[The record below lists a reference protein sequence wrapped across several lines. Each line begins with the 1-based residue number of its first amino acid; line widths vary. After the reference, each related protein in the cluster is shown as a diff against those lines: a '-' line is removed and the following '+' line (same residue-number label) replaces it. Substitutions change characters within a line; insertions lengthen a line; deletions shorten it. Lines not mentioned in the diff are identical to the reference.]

1 MKYCIYCGQQLID
14 EAKFCFKC
22 GNKVLDEIN
31 QEQPKKQE
39 NIDNNVVIDKKPV
52 EQEKIIEQPKE
63 DIKEEPIVEEKPQ
76 EAKNE
81 PEPEV
86 IFDEDEEEIE
96 LKIESEPE
104 EEIKEEPKEEPK
116 EEIKEEAKE
125 EPKEEIKEDALEKSK
140 PEEKEKE
147 EQPSKDEKPSV
158 KGAKAAKQL
167 NPYAETGMFFI
178 TLIICSLIYWIVGKY
193 FPMKVF
199 YRLFVLL
206 PNVFV
211 LTRSIKYFIRGI
223 KAKKELDIIYYGLI
237 NLATGI
243 IVIFDFVYIVS

>member
-96 LKIESEPE
+96 LKIESEP
-104 EEIKEEPKEEPK
+104 KED
-116 EEIKEEAKE
+116 IKE